1 MNRKHCYFKV
11 DFEID
16 FVPHSLA
23 CVIGVKQGDTLGPT
37 LFIIFSATIM
47 ITWRKAHNRPL
58 CIFRTKE
65 DFKITD
71 KRYNTKGTEYAD
83 DIAVLFDSRLSLEV
97 FAPLLIGHFQKFGIE
112 IMYVIKI
119 SQIDHIAK
127 QKYFLSPILRELI

>member
-1 MNRKHCYFKV
+1 MTFSKQLTGFLWQVISLLKVLHCYFKV

-23 CVIGVKQGDTLGPT
+23 CVIGVKQGDTLGPA

-71 KRYNTKGTEYAD
+71 KRYNTKGTD
-83 DIAVLFDSRLSLEV
+83 
-97 FAPLLIGHFQKFGIE
+97 FAL
-112 IMYVIKI
+112 KI
-119 SQIDHIAK
+119 QSM
-127 QKYFLSPILRELI
+127 